1 MKNTKSIVSIIA
13 ISSLIITGCSSHE
26 GKQYAVSEVVTTTEN
41 EIEKSISDKQI
52 GELLED
58 DTVEKA
64 YSLVI
69 PFNQEYMNEENK
81 DKFKLFIYAYPDGKQ
96 NIDSRKSDMI
106 SGESSY
112 FSDILQVT
120 QPVMKDNST
129 QTRSMRGT
137 SWDNPEI
144 VWDITQDNYPDIV
157 SEISKIAAQYYKN
170 QTEDFNKQINEVSD
184 NALELFGIPVN

>member
-13 ISSLIITGCSSHE
+13 ISSLLITGCSSHDAE
-26 GKQYAVSEVVTTTEN
+26 QYAVSEVVTTTEN
-41 EIEKSISDKQI
+41 EIEKNISDKQI

-81 DKFKLFIYAYPDGKQ
+81 DKFKLLIYAYPHGKQ
-96 NIDSRKSDMI
+96 NRDSRKYDII

-112 FSDILQVT
+112 FSDILRVA
-120 QPVMKDNST
+120 QPVVKDDSA

-144 VWDITQDNYPDIV
+144 VWDITQDNYPEIV
-157 SEISKIAAQYYKN
+157 SEINKIAAQYYEN
-170 QTEDFNKQINEVSD
+170 QTEDFNKQINEASD